1 MIYRFRIILD
11 NDTDEDIFR
20 DLEIRETDT
29 LEDLHNIITQSFGF
43 DGTEMASFYISN
55 DTWDQGEEISLFDL
69 SEDASARLMNE
80 TSLDSV
86 VHEVQTKLIYIYDFL
101 SLWTFYV
108 ELAEIV
114 DETEGNDYPNLM
126 FVQGQVPD
134 TAPEKLFEADHGELN
149 FEIIKDEPIL
159 GFYLNEV
166 FKIMNMSRMTYIN
179 QDFHTIYKSIY
190 YLEKHN
196 FIISLMV

>member
-1 MIYRFRIILD
+1 MIYRFRVILD

-55 DTWDQGEEISLFDL
+55 DAWEQGEEISLFDL

-86 VHEVQTKLIYIYDFL
+86 VHEVQTKLIYVYDFL
-101 SLWTFYV
+101 SMWTFYV
-108 ELAEIV
+108 ELADIV

-126 FVQGQVPD
+126 FVKGQVPEN
-134 TAPEKLFEADHGELN
+134 APEKSFEADNDDDL
-149 FEIIKDEPIL
+149 
-159 GFYLNEV
+159 YNEFDDDLDV
-166 FKIMNMSRMTYIN
+166 DDYEDL
-179 QDFHTIYKSIY
+179 DFS
-190 YLEKHN
+190 EN
-196 FIISLMV
+196 WN